1 MNFPK
6 AIFRNLTVFMSV
18 GMAWST
24 LVSAG
29 EGPTD
34 TRQRI
39 ALHDSP
45 WQFYGAGASDA
56 MPEPGTPAFETLA
69 WSTVSVPH
77 VFQTR
82 AQMTTLTQAWYRREY
97 SVPAEMAGRR
107 LYLVFEGAATIAD
120 LYVNGQHLG
129 QHRGAYTRF
138 LFDATAV
145 LRPGQKNV
153 IALRVNNDEKMTGD
167 CLPSGTRLY
176 KVWGGLYR
184 KVWLLGTDSL
194 HIDPTDYASPGVYC
208 TPANVSEASAD
219 LAVKVLVRNAG
230 ATDEDA
236 QVLVTLQ
243 SPAGATVLTLSGHVN
258 VPAGQRAVVEVKS
271 RLERPL
277 LWAPGAPNVYHVLA
291 EVRRGGKTVDAV
303 REPTGFRSLIFKDRA
318 VTLNGRPIRLMGVSL
333 HQETEAKASA
343 LVDQDFLANYAQL
356 QDLGINFLRLPHYPH
371 AQLEYDLCDKL
382 GIFCWAENGHSNKD
396 KISPA
401 GDQITTEMVKQNYNH
416 PSIVVWSVGN
426 EAGQEPA
433 EHFVPVV
440 RALDSTRPVIV
451 ANMQCDNADF
461 RTANTYPGW
470 YGKGEG
476 DMWDAKRSGYI
487 SETGAGGV
495 ISTHCDYAEAKKK
508 VSSYEP
514 EEYQQLV
521 AESRFQLAFRDQ
533 ADRISMFL
541 WWIMRDF
548 NNTKY
553 KGHVGWN
560 TKGLMTYAG
569 EKKDVYYLYRS
580 FLRPTEPTVRLTSQC
595 YFLRQGSVTNGIKAY
610 SNAKRLTLVVNGA
623 KASTLENG
631 QYKHGNGRRAD
642 NVFYW
647 PVALRTG
654 KNMVQVSDEA
664 GHTDSAVLYFYGKGG
679 APEVPAGK
687 PLVTG
692 LKTSNPKNQAY
703 YMDVPVRAQW
713 PFYYDLD
720 STADNSFDALPEAV
734 RGATWITTRRLTQE
748 GQESSLEFTLTRPAK
763 VYVMCTKA
771 GKSPAFLTAAGLTEV
786 HDPQLVW
793 RDNDLLLVPA
803 QLFMRSAAAG
813 ETIRLGPAD
822 RDAVVLLKE

>member
-1 MNFPK
+1 MSSQK
-6 AIFRNLTVFMSV
+6 TVFYKRAILMSV
-18 GMAWST
+18 MLAGSA
-24 LVSAG
+24 LLSAG
-29 EGPTD
+29 KEPAD

-82 AQMTTLTQAWYRREY
+82 AQMTTLTQAWYRREC

-107 LYLVFEGAATIAD
+107 IYLVFEGAATIAD

-138 LFDATAV
+138 LFDATAA
-145 LRPGQKNV
+145 LRPGGKNV
-153 IALRVNNDEKMTGD
+153 IALRVNNDEKKTED

-194 HIDPTDYASPGVYC
+194 HIDPTDSASPGVYC
-208 TPANVSEASAD
+208 TPANVTEASAD

-230 ATDEDA
+230 ATAEDA
-236 QVLVTLQ
+236 QVVVTVQ
-243 SPAGATVLTLSGHVN
+243 SPSGATVLTLSERVT
-258 VPAGQRAVVEVKS
+258 VQAGQRATVEVKGKV
-271 RLERPL
+271 ERPL
-277 LWAPGAPNVYHVLA
+277 LWAPGAPNLYRVLA
-291 EVRRGGKTVDAV
+291 EVQRGGKTVDAV
-303 REPTGFRSLIFKDRA
+303 REPTGFRSLIFKKGA
-318 VTLNGRPIRLMGVSL
+318 VTLDGKKIRLMGVSL
-333 HQETEAKASA
+333 HQEAEAKASA
-343 LVDQDFLANYAQL
+343 LADEDFLANFALL

-396 KISPA
+396 QISPT

-416 PSIVVWSVGN
+416 PSIAVWSVGN
-426 EAGQEPA
+426 EADAAPA

-440 RALDSTRPVIV
+440 KALDSTRPVIV
-451 ANMQCDNADF
+451 AQMACTNADF
-461 RTANTYPGW
+461 ITANTYPGW
-470 YGKGEG
+470 YYKGVG
-476 DMWDAKRSGYI
+476 DPWDDKRIGYI

-495 ISTHCDYAEAKKK
+495 ISIHCDYSEAKMRL
-508 VSSYEP
+508 SLYEP

-521 AESRFQLAFRDQ
+521 AEARFQVAFFDH
-533 ADRISMFL
+533 ADKLGMFL

-548 NNTKY
+548 NNPRY
-553 KGHVGWN
+553 KGSVGWN

-569 EKKDVYYLYRS
+569 ERKDVYYLYRC

-610 SNAKRLTLVVNGA
+610 SNAKRLTLVVNGE

-631 QYKHGNGRRAD
+631 QYKHGNGRRVD

-647 PVALRTG
+647 PAALRTG
-654 KNMVQVSDEA
+654 RNVVQVSDEA
-664 GHTDSAVLYFYGKGG
+664 GHADSAVLYFYGKGG
-679 APEVPAGK
+679 APEVLAGK

-703 YMDVPVRAQW
+703 YMDMPVRAQW

-734 RGATWITTRRLTQE
+734 RGATWITTRRLTQK
-748 GQESSLEFTLTRPAK
+748 GQESSLEFTLTRAAK
-763 VYVMCTKA
+763 VYVMCAKSEKA
-771 GKSPAFLTAAGLTEV
+771 PAFLAKAGLTEILS
-786 HDPQLVW
+786 PNLVW
-793 RDNDLLLVPA
+793 RGKDVILVSA
-803 QLFMRSAAAG
+803 QLFMRSASAG
-813 ETIRLGPAD
+813 ETIRLEQAD